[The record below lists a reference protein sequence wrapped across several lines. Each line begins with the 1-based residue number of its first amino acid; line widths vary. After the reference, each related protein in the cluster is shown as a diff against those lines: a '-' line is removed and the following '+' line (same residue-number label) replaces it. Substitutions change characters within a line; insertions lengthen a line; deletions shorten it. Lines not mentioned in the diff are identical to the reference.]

1 MSKYAI
7 IENGV
12 VTNVVVADSA
22 IRANW
27 VEAGENCEKGGTY
40 SDGAFTRK
48 ERPVT
53 PITWDDIRQE
63 RDFLLSRSDWTQ
75 ISDSPLSDEDKAAW
89 QTYRQAL
96 RDITETYTSLDDVVW
111 PGVPNE

>member
-12 VTNVVVADSA
+12 VANVVVADSA
-22 IRANW
+22 LGANW

-40 SDGAFTRK
+40 SDGVFTRK

-53 PITWDDIRQE
+53 PITWDDIRQK
-63 RDFLLSRSDWTQ
+63 RNMLLRASDWTQ
-75 ISDSPLSDEDKAAW
+75 MADSPLSDADKAVW

-111 PGVPNE
+111 PEEPNV

>member
-22 IRANW
+22 IGVNW

-40 SDGAFTRK
+40 SNGVFTRK
-48 ERPVT
+48 EVPVE

-75 ISDSPLSDEDKAAW
+75 IPDSPLSDADKGSW
-89 QTYRQAL
+89 QTYRQSL
-96 RDITETYTSLDDVVW
+96 RDITDTYSDPDEVVW
-111 PGVPNE
+111 PNKPE

>member
-22 IRANW
+22 LGANW

-40 SDGAFTRK
+40 SNGVFTRK
-48 ERPVT
+48 ERPVD
-53 PITWDDIRQE
+53 PITWDDIRQK
-63 RDFLLSRSDWTQ
+63 RNMLLRASDWTQ
-75 ISDSPLSDEDKAAW
+75 IPDSPLSDEDKAVW

-96 RDITETYTSLDDVVW
+96 RDITENHSDPADVVW
-111 PGVPNE
+111 PEMP